1 MSKRLL
7 LGIVI
12 VLVITNIATLIY
24 WNKSESTII
33 DNKENGPVINKKK
46 PVASVNGQDI
56 FYEDWMRQLRL
67 NNGESQLK
75 SMVDQELIRQLAE
88 EKDLD
93 ISEKVI
99 QKEISMLTAAEGI
112 MKKEELQR
120 AEKLWREKLVYR
132 YQLQLLLTEGVK
144 IPEDQLQRY
153 YEEYG
158 DQYNFSASMQLS
170 HIIVE
175 DLSTAKKVIRDLE
188 ADADFGL
195 LAREY
200 SLDKETR
207 DKKGYLGYIYTNSQF
222 FPEGYKEIALQMDD
236 HSYSEPFATEEGV
249 AIIYLHRYL
258 PEITF
263 TYEEIKK
270 YMKSEI
276 AMQETNQTLSA
287 DPLWKEA
294 EIHWLY
300 E

>member
-112 MKKEELQR
+112 MKKEELKR

-200 SLDKETR
+200 SLDEETR

-276 AMQETNQTLSA
+276 AMQETNQTLTA